1 MFNKYGRVRG
11 SRLPL
16 TQSVVLNCGGALSQH
31 KGVYARLRGRWGA
44 GASTNAAALGH
55 ARRRDI
61 RPNSH
66 THSFDCP
73 QASKGRRGL
82 LTAELA
88 ERTLPVLATPERDR
102 RLPLPVKLGASCV
115 ARK

>member
-31 KGVYARLRGRWGA
+31 KGVYARLRGRWGE

-55 ARRRDI
+55 AASATRVSWTESCLQFWLAPLLQSRIRRPAFR
-61 RPNSH
+61 
-66 THSFDCP
+66 
-73 QASKGRRGL
+73 QASRPRSS
-82 LTAELA
+82 AEIQQQ
-88 ERTLPVLATPERDR
+88 R
-102 RLPLPVKLGASCV
+102 
-115 ARK
+115 

>member
-31 KGVYARLRGRWGA
+31 KGVYARLRGRWGE

-55 ARRRDI
+55 AASATRVSWTESCLQFWLAPYSSPEFVDQPSAKPAARAHQQKSN
-61 RPNSH
+61 NSG
-66 THSFDCP
+66 DGG
-73 QASKGRRGL
+73 K
-82 LTAELA
+82 
-88 ERTLPVLATPERDR
+88 
-102 RLPLPVKLGASCV
+102 
-115 ARK
+115 